1 LVILIWVV
9 FGLSSLF
16 SDFLGVTGTAGFV
29 GGTVGSY
36 GTGGNG
42 VGGIGVGGTGVGG
55 TNVFSFVT

>member
-1 LVILIWVV
+1 MV

-16 SDFLGVTGTAGFV
+16 SVFLGVTGTSGFV

-42 VGGIGVGGTGVGG
+42 VGGTGVGGTGVGGTGVGG